1 MPRRILF
8 ILTSHDRKGPAGS
21 DAAPSGFY
29 LSEVS
34 HPYQVLVDAGYV
46 IDFASPR
53 GGRTHVDGLDP
64 GDPVNVAF
72 RQSPA
77 WSPATENTLA
87 PAQVDPD
94 AYAAIFYAGGHA
106 TMWDL
111 PESIGL
117 AAIAARIYEN
127 GGVVA
132 AVCHGPAG
140 LVNVKLSDGRYLVE
154 GKDVAAFTNAEE
166 RAVGLHDSVPF
177 LLADMLEARGARHLP
192 ADDFQPH
199 VVVSERLV
207 TGQNP
212 ASAAGVAQAMMRM
225 LDIRHVWLR
234 AGWWPARRYPMERDH
249 PVTKAGKTRG
259 GSSGPAEEQCR
270 LPNLEVQPLRQASM
284 GAGLIPAFWL
294 AIAAIGWRPTTTNPP
309 VGTP

>member
-1 MPRRILF
+1 LEKVFFHFDQFIPCIKPCRMTSPDAAHDAADPEEPSMPRRILF

-21 DAAPSGFY
+21 DTAPSGFY

-53 GGRTHVDGLDP
+53 GGRTRVDGLDLV
-64 GDPVNVAF
+64 DPVNAAF
-72 RQSPA
+72 RQSSA
-77 WSPATENTLA
+77 WPLATESTLA

-111 PESIGL
+111 PESTEL

-154 GKDVAAFTNAEE
+154 GRNVAAFTNAEE
-166 RAVGLHDSVPF
+166 RAVGLYDSVPF
-177 LLADMLEARGARHLP
+177 LLADMLEVRGARHLP
-192 ADDFQPH
+192 VDDFQPH

-212 ASAAGVAQAMMRM
+212 ASSAGVARAMMRM
-225 LDIRHVWLR
+225 LDTASAARDGMAASGKVPDGSVLAHVS
-234 AGWWPARRYPMERDH
+234 
-249 PVTKAGKTRG
+249 KAGEAGAHR
-259 GSSGPAEEQCR
+259 A
-270 LPNLEVQPLRQASM
+270 LPK
-284 GAGLIPAFWL
+284 
-294 AIAAIGWRPTTTNPP
+294 
-309 VGTP
+309 